1 MVRCDQAYI
10 YFYFS
15 IALYLGHLQTR
26 FSLKKSIFFSRSKIL
41 IENSK
46 NLILKIFKD
55 HKNLCMTDLITML
68 VLPTNPSPTK
78 TKRMMLSVELVLLVM
93 RVLLSPFSTLMI
105 SSSLRFFLLTLEFL
119 KIWNFGKFF
128 WGHSIPFRRWILHFI
143 FSFSFSSA
151 FCSLS
156 EYYDVPN
163 YDEYRFIG
171 TF

>member
-1 MVRCDQAYI
+1 MYDWPHYHARLANESISNQNQTNDVISWVGLTCHEGPLVTF
-10 YFYFS
+10 FYFDD
-15 IALYLGHLQTR
+15 
-26 FSLKKSIFFSRSKIL
+26 FV
-41 IENSK
+41 
-46 NLILKIFKD
+46 IFK
-55 HKNLCMTDLITML
+55 I
-68 VLPTNPSPTK
+68 
-78 TKRMMLSVELVLLVM
+78 
-93 RVLLSPFSTLMI
+93 
-105 SSSLRFFLLTLEFL
+105 FLLTLEFL

-171 TF
+171 TFKLMCAAETREYTLSTGLYRLISYPTGTESRFPSPSHHFPAKK